1 MSYGPRDA
9 LVRAGLEL
17 GDAFVG
23 ILPTGA
29 AYGLADLLGSAWFRA
44 ATGRRR
50 LVAANLARVNE
61 AIGRPLE
68 GAAARDQVRAAFV
81 AHARYYL
88 EVARLPRHAHRHRDN
103 SLIWEGGPD
112 LAALLDKGGIVGVS
126 AHYGNF
132 EPAAVWMQEHGLR
145 WVTPVEA
152 IEPRALFDY
161 LRSRR
166 GAGSASGE
174 LVAAPGAARRVL
186 EGLRHHEMVAIAAD
200 RDVGTATVEVEFFGH
215 PARMPSGPATLALL
229 TGSPVVIITLRRTG
243 HGQFVAWSELIPWS
257 PTGDRPADIQTLTQR
272 ITEALA
278 RHISEAPDQW
288 WGSFQPVWDDLTPG
302 TVQA

>member
-1 MSYGPRDA
+1 MTYGPRDA

-29 AYGLADLLGSAWFRA
+29 AYGLADLLGRAWFRA
-44 ATGRRR
+44 ANGRRR
-50 LVAANLARVNE
+50 LVAANLARVNA
-61 AIGRPLE
+61 AIGQPLH
-68 GAAARDQVRAAFV
+68 GAALRDQVRAAFV

-88 EVARLPRHAHRHRDN
+88 EVARLPRHAHRRQDN

-112 LAALLDKGGIVGVS
+112 LAALLAEGGIVGVS

-166 GAGSASGE
+166 AVGSASGE

-186 EGLRHHEMVAIAAD
+186 EGLRNHEMVAIASD
-200 RDVGTATVEVEFFGH
+200 RDVGTATVEVDFFGH
-215 PARMPSGPATLALL
+215 RARMPSGPATLAVI
-229 TGSPVVIITLRRTG
+229 TKSPVVVVTLRRSAP
-243 HGQFVAWSELIPWS
+243 GQFVAWSEQVEWT
-257 PTGDRPADIQTLTQR
+257 PTADRHADIQALTQR
-272 ITEALA
+272 VTEALE
-278 RHISEAPDQW
+278 RHISEAPEQW
-288 WGSFQPVWDDLTPG
+288 WGAFQPVWDDLTLE

>member
-1 MSYGPRDA
+1 MTYGPRDA

-23 ILPTGA
+23 ILPTRA
-29 AYGLADLLGSAWFRA
+29 AYGLADLLGRAWFRTA
-44 ATGRRR
+44 KGRRR
-50 LVAANLARVNE
+50 LVAANLARVNA
-61 AIGRPLE
+61 AIGQPLH
-68 GAAARDQVRAAFV
+68 GDALRDQVRAAFV

-88 EVARLPRHAHRHRDN
+88 EVARLPRHAHRRQDN

-112 LAALLDKGGIVGVS
+112 LAALLAEGGIVGVS

-132 EPAAVWMQEHGLR
+132 EPAAVWMQQHGLR

-166 GAGSASGE
+166 AVGSASGE

-186 EGLRHHEMVAIAAD
+186 EGLRNHEMVAIASD
-200 RDVGTATVEVEFFGH
+200 RDVGTATVEVDFFGH
-215 PARMPSGPATLALL
+215 RARMPSGPATLAVI
-229 TGSPVVIITLRRTG
+229 TKSPVVVVTLRRTAP
-243 HGQFVAWSELIPWS
+243 GQFVAWSEQVGWT
-257 PTGDRPADIQTLTQR
+257 PTADRQADIQALTQR
-272 ITEALA
+272 ITEALE
-278 RHISEAPDQW
+278 RHISESPEQW
-288 WGSFQPVWDDLTPG
+288 WGAFQPVWNDLTLA
-302 TVQA
+302 TVKG